1 MQITVH
7 SNIGRRRSSNQDYA
21 DFFVND
27 FQQNLFVL
35 CDGVGGSQAGDVAS
49 QMTTQYLGDQF
60 KNLTE
65 PLTSET
71 VSEWMKEVVERVNRI
86 VYEYANENQQFQGM
100 STTLVM
106 AIIIQDIIYVAH
118 VGDSRAYV
126 YQDGHLYQIT
136 QDHSLVNEL
145 IRSGQITKEE
155 GEFHPQR
162 NVVTQAIGGNTS
174 VGSEINQVEAS
185 PTSILLLCSDGLSNM
200 LMMEEMEAI
209 LAQSEEA
216 DQLGNQLIEAANEA
230 GGVDNITVIIVK
242 RQPSNLKGGDEAW

>member
-21 DFFVND
+21 DFFEND
-27 FQQNLFVL
+27 FEQNLFVL

-49 QMTTQYLGDQF
+49 QMTTQGLGEQF
-60 KNLTE
+60 KQLTE
-65 PLTSET
+65 PLDEET
-71 VSEWMKEVVERVNRI
+71 VSEWMKEAIEKVNWS
-86 VYEYANENQQFQGM
+86 VYQYSTENEQYQGM

-106 AIIIQDIIYVAH
+106 AIIIEDTIFIAH

-126 YQDGHLYQIT
+126 YQDNKLYQIT

-155 GEFHPQR
+155 GEVHPQR
-162 NVVTQAIGGNTS
+162 NVVTQAIGGHTS
-174 VGSEINQVEAS
+174 VSSEINQVEINQ
-185 PTSILLLCSDGLSNM
+185 TSILLLCSDGLSNM
-200 LMMEEMEAI
+200 LTVDEMERI
-209 LAQSEEA
+209 LSQPTET

-230 GGVDNITVIIVK
+230 GGADNITVIIVR
-242 RQPSNLKGGDEAW
+242 RQPSEIVGGAEAW